1 MPPDRCNVRRRS
13 KTLTLANNK
22 IVIHGLPRK
31 LWQDLYHLS
40 MTVSWPRLFGLIAAC
55 FCGFNL
61 IFAAIYRI
69 DPASI
74 ANINPP
80 GYLGALFFS
89 VETLATVGY
98 GDMHPQTLYGHIVAS
113 TQIFLGT
120 LYLALLT
127 GIVFARFSRPTAR
140 FKFADVAVIRPIDGQ
155 LTLMFRSANARHN
168 VIVEASARLRMIY
181 DAVSSEG
188 YRLRRIADLKLIRE
202 EHPLFVLG
210 WNLMH
215 VIDATSP
222 LATAN
227 PASLAA
233 VNASFSLTLT
243 GTDET
248 TGQVLIGRTEYSSDA
263 LRWNYSFR
271 DVLEPVDGG
280 TLEYDYARFNEVH
293 PLAATE

>member
-1 MPPDRCNVRRRS
+1 MRRKS
-13 KTLTLANNK
+13 KTLTLANNE
-22 IVIHGLPRK
+22 IVIQGLPRK
-31 LWQDLYHLS
+31 LWQDLYQLS
-40 MTVSWPRLFGLIAAC
+40 MTVTWPRLFGLFAAC

-61 IFAAIYRI
+61 AFAAIYRI
-69 DPASI
+69 DPQSI

-80 GYLGALFFS
+80 GYLGAFFFS

-98 GDMHPQTLYGHIVAS
+98 GDMHPQTIYGHIVAS
-113 TQIFLGT
+113 IQIFLGT

-155 LTLMFRSANARHN
+155 VTLMFRSANARHN
-168 VIVEASARLRMIY
+168 AIVEASARLRMIY

-188 YRLRRIADLKLIRE
+188 YRLRRIVDLKLIRE

-222 LATAN
+222 LATAS
-227 PASLAA
+227 PESLAA
-233 VNASFSLTLT
+233 VNASFSLTLA

-248 TGQVLIGRTEYSSDA
+248 TGQLLIGRTEYSSDA
-263 LRWNYSFR
+263 LRWNHSFR
-271 DVLEPVDGG
+271 DVLEPIEGG

-293 PLAATE
+293 PLSATE